1 MSLVL
6 RYNIENINKLKI
18 IKNNLYIIAEN
29 KLYTMNL
36 NENKTD
42 VNEYE
47 VNK

>member
-6 RYNIENINKLKI
+6 RYNIENINKLKK